1 MKLDIY
7 KNQTEVDKTYEVA
20 NYDLMYG
27 TIEDIFDILE
37 DADTKDDGAL
47 FDLIAKNR
55 RKIND
60 LLLDIFG
67 GEGLTEEEL
76 RRVKVKDLIPLF
88 VDLFAFVAD
97 TFGDEKN

>member
-1 MKLDIY
+1 MKLAIY
-7 KNQTEVDKTYEVA
+7 KNQKEVEKTYEVA

-37 DADTKDDGAL
+37 NADTKDDGAL

-76 RRVKVKDLIPLF
+76 RRVKVKDLVPLF
-88 VDLFAFVAD
+88 VDLFSFVAD